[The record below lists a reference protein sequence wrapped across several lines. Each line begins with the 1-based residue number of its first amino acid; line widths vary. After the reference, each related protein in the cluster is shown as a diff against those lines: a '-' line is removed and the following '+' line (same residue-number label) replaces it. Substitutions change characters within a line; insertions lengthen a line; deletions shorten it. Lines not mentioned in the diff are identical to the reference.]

1 MARNVGVG
9 SMAVSVAETVIRDP
23 RGGANQSGLRDQNAR
38 LILSFIR
45 RHGQMPS
52 AEIARQ
58 TGLSAQ
64 TVSNIIRALETDNLL
79 VRGEAVKGK
88 VGKPSIPMALNP
100 MGVLSVGLNIGRRS
114 AELTLIDFK
123 GDELDALV
131 TSYAYP
137 VIEDV
142 LRFLNA
148 SLETMF
154 QDRPNQRNLLAG
166 IGISQPGRIWEWL
179 ESVDAPAEDMHQ
191 WQSFDIAHAISE
203 ATGLEALVEN
213 DATSACISELLLGR
227 GSEFTDFAYIFIGAF
242 VGGGLVLNGNIVAGR
257 SKNGAVLGPMPVPN
271 GSGGTTQ
278 LLKVSSLY
286 ALETELRRTGR
297 NPLELRDMGD
307 DWSSIEQALE
317 PWIDQT
323 AHYIAISCAS
333 IASVVDIEAVMIEG
347 AMPAD
352 IRRRLTDT
360 VKSSYNNLDL
370 TGIEKFSIEEGAVGR
385 RARSIGAA
393 LLPIHSR
400 YFSAVQA

>member
-1 MARNVGVG
+1 
-9 SMAVSVAETVIRDP
+9 
-23 RGGANQSGLRDQNAR
+23 
-38 LILSFIR
+38 
-45 RHGQMPS
+45 MPS

-58 TGLSAQ
+58 SGLSAQ
-64 TVSNIIRALETDNLL
+64 TVSNIIRALEADNLL
-79 VRGEAVKGK
+79 KRGEAVKGK

-100 MGVLSVGLNIGRRS
+100 MGVLSLGLNIGRRS

-123 GDELDALV
+123 GDQLDARA

-142 LRFLNA
+142 LRFLDTSITA
-148 SLETMF
+148 LF
-154 QDRPNQRNLLAG
+154 RDRPNQRALLAG
-166 IGISQPGRIWEWL
+166 IGISQPNRIWDWL
-179 ESVDAPAEDMHQ
+179 EAVGAPAGDMQ
-191 WQSFDIAHAISE
+191 EWKSFDIAAAITK
-203 ATGLEALVEN
+203 ATELETFVEN

-257 SKNGAVLGPMPVPN
+257 SKNGTALGPMPVPN
-271 GSGGTTQ
+271 GHGGTTQ
-278 LLKVSSLY
+278 LLNVSSLY
-286 ALETELRRTGR
+286 SLETELRRTGR

-307 DWSSIEQALE
+307 DWSSVEVALK
-317 PWIDQT
+317 PWIDKT

-333 IASVVDIEAVMIEG
+333 IASVVDIEAVMIDG
-347 AMPAD
+347 AMPTD

-360 VKSSYNNLDL
+360 VKSSYANLDL
-370 TGIEKFSIEEGAVGR
+370 TGIEQFSIEEGAVGR